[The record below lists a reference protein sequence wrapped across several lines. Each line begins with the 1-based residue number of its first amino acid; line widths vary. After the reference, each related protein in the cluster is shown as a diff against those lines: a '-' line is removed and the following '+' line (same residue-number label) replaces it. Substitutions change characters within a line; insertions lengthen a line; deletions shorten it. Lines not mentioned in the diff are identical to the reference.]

1 MHMTYAYA
9 FVLGEVKTSGGSFDT
24 DASCRRQELAAIAR
38 PPPRSHEP
46 AADSAPMPV
55 PELPALPPWCEVARL
70 PALHLSEGLEENWQ
84 CGLASSLLQ
93 CSSAPAAPPS
103 LLLGCSETELEGLL
117 CAYPPLLRRLKS
129 LRGEVD
135 AWAAER
141 TEPRR
146 DLLTALQA
154 ARRFSAPDSSRRGFC
169 VLPGFLG
176 RATPCLAGTGLGCH
190 LVSGPQH
197 VVHTVA
203 AGREEGEKPSRCF
216 GALPNDELMLRHG
229 VAVAG
234 NRRETVR
241 TEGMRAAL
249 RASGVLSAHELER
262 CRQLDLAAQ
271 RGGGSVDGD
280 GGDGGDGINDGG
292 DGDDDSALFL
302 SCAAEHGP
310 CWPGIPGPDV
320 CDLATMVCIRAIVA
334 QGGGGTGRWPLQPA
348 ASELRAWECLAALL
362 RHELRTRFAPGP
374 VGSRTLPRGSEDEDE
389 QRDFCLVFREEKRR
403 VLERSLD
410 RLELCIE
417 ASQRALAAAAMPDA
431 AGVVAQ
437 TPPALVLD
445 ADAGDSRGGTDDD
458 ASTFTAHAAAMPP
471 LTRRLIA
478 ENAEPASVDP
488 YALLRELRL
497 PEPAFRAADAGLRLP
512 VDAAVRRCR
521 GALTPAG
528 CRALRCAVDDNR
540 RRTRRRD
547 TIDGGP
553 DHQLNLSAIE
563 LEELVGG
570 AAVRSLLQMAAKA
583 EATIPVA
590 LPSADNGGGGGG
602 SGGGGGGGG
611 APAACPQF
619 FVRRYS
625 SGTRP
630 WIPFHCDT
638 VSVTLN
644 VALNDDCEFCGGR
657 LLALCGGEVRAI
669 HRAEGEA
676 TVHRSALLHAV
687 TRMQA
692 GGSRYS
698 LVVFVHAAG

>member
-1 MHMTYAYA
+1 MLTSLMRRA
-9 FVLGEVKTSGGSFDT
+9 VL
-24 DASCRRQELAAIAR
+24 ASTTFRLADR
-38 PPPRSHEP
+38 PPP
-46 AADSAPMPV
+46 PMPV

-70 PALHLSEGLEENWQ
+70 PALPLREGPEENWQ

-103 LLLGCSETELEGLL
+103 LLLGCSETELESLL

-135 AWAAER
+135 AWAEER
-141 TEPRR
+141 MEPRSV
-146 DLLTALQA
+146 LLAALQA
-154 ARRFSAPDSSRRGFC
+154 ARRFSAPDSSGRGFC

-176 RATPCLAGTGLGCH
+176 RAAPCLAGTGLGCH

-234 NRRETVR
+234 NLRETVR
-241 TEGMRAAL
+241 IEGMRAAL
-249 RASGVLSAHELER
+249 RASGVLSAGELER

-280 GGDGGDGINDGG
+280 GGDGNNGDG
-292 DGDDDSALFL
+292 DGDDGDNALFL

-320 CDLATMVCIRAIVA
+320 CDLATMVGIRAIAA
-334 QGGGGTGRWPLQPA
+334 QGGGDSGRWPLQPA

-374 VGSRTLPRGSEDEDE
+374 VGSRTLPRGSDDDDE
-389 QRDFCLVFREEKRR
+389 QHDFCSVFREEKRR

-410 RLELCIE
+410 RLSRCVK
-417 ASQRALAAAAMPDA
+417 ASQRALLAAATTDA
-431 AGVVAQ
+431 AGAVAQ

-445 ADAGDSRGGTDDD
+445 ADASDSRGGTDDD

-471 LTRRLIA
+471 ITRRLIS
-478 ENAEPASVDP
+478 ENAEPASIDP
-488 YALLRELRL
+488 DALLRELRL
-497 PEPAFRAADAGLRLP
+497 PELAFRAADAGLRLP

-521 GALTPAG
+521 GALTPASCG
-528 CRALRCAVDDNR
+528 ALRRAVDDDR

-553 DHQLNLSAIE
+553 DHQLNLSEIE

-570 AAVRSLLQMAAKA
+570 GAVRSLLQMAAEA
-583 EATIPVA
+583 EATIPMA

-602 SGGGGGGGG
+602 GGGGGSPGG
-611 APAACPQF
+611 APAARAQF

-644 VALNDDCEFCGGR
+644 VALNDDREFCGGT

>member
-1 MHMTYAYA
+1 M
-9 FVLGEVKTSGGSFDT
+9 
-24 DASCRRQELAAIAR
+24 
-38 PPPRSHEP
+38 
-46 AADSAPMPV
+46 APSKATRAMAVDPG
-55 PELPALPPWCEVARL
+55 LTALPPWCEVARL
-70 PALHLSEGLEENWQ
+70 PALRLRDGPEENWQ
-84 CGLASSLLQ
+84 CGLASSLLL

-103 LLLGCSETELEGLL
+103 LLLGCSEAELEDLL
-117 CAYPPLLRRLKS
+117 CAYPPLLRRLRS

-141 TEPRR
+141 TEPRSV
-146 DLLTALQA
+146 LLAALQA
-154 ARRFSAPDSSRRGFC
+154 ARRFSAPDSSGRGFC

-176 RATPCLAGTGLGCH
+176 RATPCLAGAGLGCH
-190 LVSGPQH
+190 LVSGKQH

-203 AGREEGEKPSRCF
+203 SGREKGEQPSRCF

-229 VAVAG
+229 VSVAG
-234 NRRETVR
+234 NLRETVR
-241 TEGMRAAL
+241 VEGMRAAL
-249 RASGVLSAHELER
+249 RASGVLSVDELER
-262 CRQLDLAAQ
+262 CRQLDLSAQ
-271 RGGGSVDGD
+271 RGGGSADGED
-280 GGDGGDGINDGG
+280 G
-292 DGDDDSALFL
+292 DGDDGDDGDGSDDDNALFL

-320 CDLATMVCIRAIVA
+320 CDLATMVSVRAIVA
-334 QGGGGTGRWPLQPA
+334 QGDGEAQGDGDTGRWPLQPA
-348 ASELRAWECLAALL
+348 ASELRAWALLAALL
-362 RHELRTRFAPGP
+362 RNELRMRFAPLP
-374 VGSRTLPRGSEDEDE
+374 AGSGSDGGSSGGGDEDE
-389 QRDFCLVFREEKRR
+389 QRGFCFVFRAEKRR
-403 VLERSLD
+403 VLERSLE

-417 ASQRALAAAAMPDA
+417 ASRRALATTATTTDA
-431 AGVVAQ
+431 AGAAAQ
-437 TPPALVLD
+437 APPSLVLD
-445 ADAGDSRGGTDDD
+445 ADASGSRGGYDDD

-478 ENAEPASVDP
+478 ENADPAVADP
-488 YALLRELRL
+488 YTLLRELRL
-497 PEPAFRAADAGLRLP
+497 AEPAFRAADAGLRLS
-512 VDAAVRRCR
+512 VDAAVRRYR
-521 GALTPAG
+521 GALAPAS
-528 CRALRCAVDDNR
+528 CSVLRRAVDDDR

-553 DHQLNLSAIE
+553 DHQLNLSEIE
-563 LEELVGG
+563 LEELVG
-570 AAVRSLLQMAAKA
+570 ATAVRSLLQMAAEA
-583 EATIPVA
+583 EATIPAAVP
-590 LPSADNGGGGGG
+590 LADND
-602 SGGGGGGGG
+602 GGGGGG
-611 APAACPQF
+611 ATAARPEF

-644 VALNDDCEFCGGR
+644 VALNDDCEFCGGT

-698 LVVFVHAAG
+698 LVIFVHVTG

>member
-1 MHMTYAYA
+1 
-9 FVLGEVKTSGGSFDT
+9 
-24 DASCRRQELAAIAR
+24 
-38 PPPRSHEP
+38 
-46 AADSAPMPV
+46 MPV
-55 PELPALPPWCEVARL
+55 PELSALPPWCEVARL
-70 PALHLSEGLEENWQ
+70 PALHLREGPEENWQ
-84 CGLASSLLQ
+84 CGLAASLLQ

-103 LLLGCSETELEGLL
+103 LLLSCDEAELESLL

-135 AWAAER
+135 AWAVER
-141 TEPRR
+141 TEPRPV
-146 DLLTALQA
+146 LLAALQA
-154 ARRFSAPDSSRRGFC
+154 ARRFSAPDSSGRGFC

-190 LVSGPQH
+190 LVSGPQQH

-203 AGREEGEKPSRCF
+203 AGREEGEAPSRCF

-234 NRRETVR
+234 NLRETVR
-241 TEGMRAAL
+241 IEGMRAAL
-249 RASGVLSAHELER
+249 RASGVLSAGELER

-271 RGGGSVDGD
+271 GGGGSVDGD
-280 GGDGGDGINDGG
+280 GDCNGN
-292 DGDDDSALFL
+292 GDDDDNALFL

-320 CDLATMVCIRAIVA
+320 CDLATIVCIRAIVA
-334 QGGGGTGRWPLQPA
+334 QGGDDTGRWPLQPA

-374 VGSRTLPRGSEDEDE
+374 VGSMTLPRGSDDEE

-403 VLERSLD
+403 VLERSLE

-417 ASQRALAAAAMPDA
+417 ASQRALAAAAAATDA
-431 AGVVAQ
+431 AGVAAQ
-437 TPPALVLD
+437 APPALVLD
-445 ADAGDSRGGTDDD
+445 ADASDSRGCCDDD
-458 ASTFTAHAAAMPP
+458 ASTFTAHAEAMPP

-521 GALTPAG
+521 GALMPAS
-528 CRALRCAVDDNR
+528 CSALRRAVDDDR

-553 DHQLNLSAIE
+553 DHQLNLSEIE

-570 AAVRSLLQMAAKA
+570 AAVRSLLQMAAEA

-590 LPSADNGGGGGG
+590 DNGGDGD
-602 SGGGGGGGG
+602 GGGGGGGGGDG

-644 VALNDDCEFCGGR
+644 VALNDDCEFCGGT